1 MREVER
7 HWGTQ
12 GYNRAEIGR
21 GNIWKRMMETSQTDE
36 SYQAS
41 ESRNCIDPQVG
52 WKESHPLNMVVSL
65 QKPKR
70 KHFQSA
76 RDRNSMLSK
85 IKRVTADLLIA
96 TEIIRQG
103 DDIFG
108 SESSW

>member
-1 MREVER
+1 
-7 HWGTQ
+7 
-12 GYNRAEIGR
+12 
-21 GNIWKRMMETSQTDE
+21 
-36 SYQAS
+36 
-41 ESRNCIDPQVG
+41 
-52 WKESHPLNMVVSL
+52 MVVSL

-108 SESSW
+108 SESS